1 MLEIPFKNVVN
12 SNIKNPKN
20 VAIDIPDLITMTND
34 DLESDDTPTK
44 VTPKALNNL
53 QDDIKLS
60 EGHIIMDSEMVM
72 S

>member
-1 MLEIPFKNVVN
+1 MLEIPFKNIVN

-20 VAIDIPDLITMTND
+20 VAIDIPDLITMTNE

-60 EGHIIMDSEMVM
+60 EGHSIMDSEMVM

>member
-1 MLEIPFKNVVN
+1 MLEIPFKNIVN

>member
-1 MLEIPFKNVVN
+1 MLEIPFKNIVN

-44 VTPKALNNL
+44 VTPTALNNL

-60 EGHIIMDSEMVM
+60 EGHSIMDSEMVM

>member
-1 MLEIPFKNVVN
+1 MLEIPFKNIGN
-12 SNIKNPKN
+12 ETIKNPKN
-20 VAIDIPDLITMTND
+20 VAIEIPELITMTHD

-44 VTPKALNNL
+44 VTPKALKNL

-60 EGHIIMDSEMVM
+60 EGHSMMDSEMVM

>member
-1 MLEIPFKNVVN
+1 MLEIPFKNIVN

-60 EGHIIMDSEMVM
+60 EGHSIMDSEMLM

>member
-1 MLEIPFKNVVN
+1 MLEIPFKNIVN

-60 EGHIIMDSEMVM
+60 EGHSIMDSEMVM